1 MAWHLRWLGAGLAL
15 GMFWLAV
22 AAAPARA
29 TGYLRVVGPAPLR
42 FLKPTASPGPAARLP
57 LLLPGNPSTNLETQG
72 TKVIGGDTHSL
83 TNMLSVPAATT
94 GATAGPQTE
103 SPVLST
109 GEPPRQSLPEEMGT
123 IETQWVRRYL
133 TPAWTNPPTGGG
145 IMPQFVPPVTPERA
159 RSSQA
164 IYEVQ

>member
-1 MAWHLRWLGAGLAL
+1 ML
-15 GMFWLAV
+15 WLAV

-29 TGYLRVVGPAPLR
+29 AGYLRVVGPAPLR
-42 FLKPTASPGPAARLP
+42 FLKPTASPRLAARLP
-57 LLLPGNPSTNLETQG
+57 LVRPENPSTNLEAQA
-72 TKVIGGDTHSL
+72 TKVIGGDTHSM

-94 GATAGPQTE
+94 GATAGPQIE
-103 SPVLST
+103 SSALAT
-109 GEPPRQSLPEEMGT
+109 GEPPKPSLPAETGT
-123 IETQWVRRYL
+123 IETQWLRRYL

>member
-1 MAWHLRWLGAGLAL
+1 MAWYLRWLGAGLAL

-57 LLLPGNPSTNLETQG
+57 PVRPENPSTNLEAQVTN
-72 TKVIGGDTHSL
+72 VIGSDTHSL
-83 TNMLSVPAATT
+83 TNMPFAPAATT
-94 GATAGPQTE
+94 GATAGPQIE
-103 SPVLST
+103 SPALAA
-109 GEPPRQSLPEEMGT
+109 GEPPKPSLPAETGT

-133 TPAWTNPPTGGG
+133 TPTWTNPPTGGG